1 MDKYLEAMEF
11 SRRVYESLKEKY
23 PERESVWKTAYKR
36 EVDGICLVAMYD
48 TSISAEEHF
57 ELLAKKGAITDDII

>member
-1 MDKYLEAMEF
+1 MNKYLEAMKF
-11 SRRVYESLKEKY
+11 SRSVFEGLKKAY

-57 ELLAKKGAITDDII
+57 ELLAKKGEITDDLI